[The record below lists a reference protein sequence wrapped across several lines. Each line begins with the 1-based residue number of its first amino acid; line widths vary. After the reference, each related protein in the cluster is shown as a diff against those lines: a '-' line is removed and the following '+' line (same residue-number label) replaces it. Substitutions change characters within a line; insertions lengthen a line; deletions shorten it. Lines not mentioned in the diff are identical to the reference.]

1 MDKNAAE
8 TSPGASAVTAEK
20 VENTVTYIHTHTHT
34 HTHTPCKTGAYKFFM
49 KFSLLEPGYKLS
61 MTWRIR
67 NYFDP

>member
-20 VENTVTYIHTHTHT
+20 VENTVTHTHTHT
-34 HTHTPCKTGAYKFFM
+34 HTHCNTGAYKFFM
-49 KFSLLEPGYKLS
+49 KFSFLEAGYKLS
-61 MTWRIR
+61 MAWRIR

>member
-34 HTHTPCKTGAYKFFM
+34 HTHTHPVK
-49 KFSLLEPGYKLS
+49 LEPINSL
-61 MTWRIR
+61 
-67 NYFDP
+67 